1 MIDKDELL
9 KEIIK
14 NVELSIYN
22 TATSKRVVTICYP
35 CSCISRYFTEGEV
48 KEQVELRNG
57 ELGAIAYIPIEDIK
71 RYGYIN
77 PCGYEEEFIIY
88 I

>member
-1 MIDKDELL
+1 MVDKDKLF

-22 TATSKRVVTICYP
+22 AETNKRVITICYP
-35 CSCISRYFTEGEV
+35 CSCINKCYIEGEGV
-48 KEQVELRNG
+48 KEQIVLSNN
-57 ELGAIAYIPIEDIK
+57 LGIIANIPIEDIK

-77 PCGYEEEFIIY
+77 PCGYEEDFIIY